1 MNNFEGKAMRNVL
14 NDKMKFVLS
23 RPNNFTFL
31 SVLSR
36 GLCYSSKT
44 YMCDKIIQKFP
55 RLINERKERR
65 NERIKD

>member
-1 MNNFEGKAMRNVL
+1 MNNCEGKAMRNVL

-31 SVLSR
+31 SVPSR

-44 YMCDKIIQKFP
+44 CMCDKIIQKFP
-55 RLINERKERR
+55 LLINGRKKRK
-65 NERIKD
+65 NESMKD